1 MTNQDAFKYL
11 NSRGVEICRGC
22 NGEDLVLL
30 LDLETQPLA
39 NYLPRSSEE
48 IAKQYPLALFICM
61 DCGLG
66 QIGESVSPDQI
77 FSDYPYLSSMSS
89 YWLEHAS
96 KFATAQIEKLKFENS
111 DWVLEIA
118 SNDGYLLKFF
128 KDANIDVLGI
138 EPAENVAEIAIAK
151 GVETISKFFGLSTAK
166 ELFKLKSSPRL
177 IVANNVF
184 AHVPDMQDFLAGI
197 SFMCDENTRVS
208 IENPSFINLL
218 NLGQFDT
225 IYHEHFSYLTAHSVS
240 KIAMQFGL
248 DLYDVEQLETH
259 GGSNRYWLAKSG
271 IEKVSD
277 SVHNTIRIE
286 LEQGLLSETTHDKFR
301 ITFLETVSGLISWL
315 EKNASS
321 RVFAYGAAA
330 KGNTLLNAA
339 KVKSG
344 QIAAVFDASPEKQGK
359 FLPGS
364 QIPILNP
371 EELAES
377 APSDLLILPWNI
389 SKEVTK
395 FVGKASPDTACW
407 IAVPTM
413 TRVN

>member
-1 MTNQDAFKYL
+1 MTNQDAFEYL
-11 NSRGVEICRGC
+11 NTRGVEICRGC
-22 NGEDLVLL
+22 NGDNLVLL
-30 LDLETQPLA
+30 LDLATQPLA
-39 NYLPRSSEE
+39 NYLPRSSKEV
-48 IAKQYPLALFICM
+48 AKQYPLALFICK

-66 QIGESVSPDQI
+66 QIGESVSPDEI

-89 YWLEHAS
+89 YWLDHAS
-96 KFATAQIEKLKFENS
+96 KFATDQIEKLTFENS

-166 ELFKLKSSPRL
+166 ELSKLKSSPRL

-197 SFMCDENTRVS
+197 AHLCDDNTRVS

-218 NLGQFDT
+218 TLGQFDT
-225 IYHEHFSYLTAHSVS
+225 IYHEHFSYLTAYSVS
-240 KIAMQFGL
+240 KIAKLFGL

-271 IEKVSD
+271 IENVSD
-277 SVHNTIRIE
+277 NVHNTIRIE
-286 LEQGLLSETTHDKFR
+286 LERGLLSEQTHKNFR
-301 ITFLETVSGLISWL
+301 GAFNETISGLNSWL

-321 RVFAYGAAA
+321 RIFAYGAAA

-339 KVKSG
+339 GVNKD
-344 QIAAVFDASPEKQGK
+344 QILAVFDASPEKQGR

-364 QIPILNP
+364 KIPILDP
-371 EELAES
+371 EELAELV
-377 APSDLLILPWNI
+377 PSDLLILPWNI
-389 SKEVTK
+389 SKEVTEIARQ
-395 FVGKASPDTACW
+395 ASPNTACW